1 MKIDDRIS
9 SRRVGGLTQYYN
21 VDSYKNTGV
30 EVSYESNPS
39 SHFMYNV
46 GMSYANPKQKKKGLW
61 ERTEYKLGANWG
73 LGYKDD
79 VTQANLTFNY
89 YGKRS
94 NDVDR
99 MLNLDLSA
107 SRKLSANDTVH
118 FYVYNL
124 LGRDDIRSTGATSNT
139 GSLLPERNWLMTF
152 EHKF

>member
-9 SRRVGGLTQYYN
+9 SRRVGELTQYYN
-21 VDSYKNTGV
+21 VDAYKNTGV

-39 SHFMYNV
+39 SHFTYNV
-46 GMSYANPKQKKKGLW
+46 GMSYANPKQKTKGLW